1 MWRAQVADPPIKEA
15 ADHFCISINQ
25 LLLCGYPESRRMHP
39 NWACLPESVRVCE
52 HVYTSNFVK
61 YLSCGKEAW
70 ATPMCGWLW
79 GPAGIDAAPFWPIG
93 VQIKFLAYL
102 IRDRAVLPMNDAW
115 PSKHVFCHCH
125 LQAGAWRRARQ
136 REGAYAQASHLED
149 QVSIR
154 GTGQDHM
161 NEHWPKKEEQ
171 EARGNSGCVWCKNAA
186 GGKLGLVWGRNRLLC
201 AKTTLL
207 ARARVRR
214 RLIPI
219 NWTRPVFWSLFITL
233 GI

>member
-125 LQAGAWRRARQ
+125 LQEGAWRRARQ
-136 REGAYAQASHLED
+136 REG
-149 QVSIR
+149 R
-154 GTGQDHM
+154 QDHNM
-161 NEHWPKKEEQ
+161 HKQAIQKTKCPYGAPGKTIWTSIGQRRKSRKLEATLAVCDAKMPQEESSALCGDGTDSSAQ
-171 EARGNSGCVWCKNAA
+171 KQHFLPELVSGAV
-186 GGKLGLVWGRNRLLC
+186 
-201 AKTTLL
+201 
-207 ARARVRR
+207 
-214 RLIPI
+214 
-219 NWTRPVFWSLFITL
+219 
-233 GI
+233 